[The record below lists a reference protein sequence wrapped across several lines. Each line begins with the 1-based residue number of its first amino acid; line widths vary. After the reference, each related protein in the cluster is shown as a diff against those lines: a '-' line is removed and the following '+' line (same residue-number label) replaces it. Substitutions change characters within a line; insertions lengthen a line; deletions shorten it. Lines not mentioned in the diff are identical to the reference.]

1 MPIFVTVEMKKT
13 RRYTRVRDKRVR
25 SRINTFRHLRFA
37 MRVFVCKW
45 TVEISVHLG
54 PPSLFA
60 RTPRLRR
67 PNILSRM
74 FRKSGVLFLLSRRI
88 SRISRISWRIQ
99 SKSISRNS
107 WISSVQSK
115 SIVSTINDWFVPTNY
130 LSLSTSRIRLK
141 KNDAFIKLAQRL

>member
-1 MPIFVTVEMKKT
+1 MTIEMKKT

-67 PNILSRM
+67 PNILSRI

-99 SKSISRNS
+99 SKSISWNS
-107 WISSVQSK
+107 WISYNRNQSYRW
-115 SIVSTINDWFVPTNY
+115 STTDSRPSLPFFVH
-130 LSLSTSRIRLK
+130 LSLSRIRLK